1 MNESS
6 SVLNYSIRN
15 VRDIKLNE
23 SGKMMEAMGLMDLYD
38 TTEIGIDNDID
49 RMGTFMNGP
58 VDPHENFEAMCGKFN
73 FA

>member
-15 VRDIKLNE
+15 VRAIKLNE
-23 SGKMMEAMGLMDLYD
+23 SGKMAEGAGLIDLYD
-38 TTEIGIDNDID
+38 TTENGNDNDID
-49 RMGTFMNGP
+49 RMGTFMDVP
-58 VDPHENFEAMCGKFN
+58 VNPLDNFEAMCGKFN